1 MNTSS
6 GRIITVALSSI
17 SLVGLVGCTSPDISS
32 TTNPLSRPTGQ
43 SVPFDE
49 KDPATWTL
57 PIQGYLPSD
66 TARAQ
71 ISQAKKQVIG
81 DCMKSFGFSWTPAPD
96 LPKIGGKTFA
106 DWRYGIHDMALSK
119 ERGYKPDA
127 AQQDAYDAAMNAG
140 ALDGL
145 TGGVDSQ
152 TLEGGGA
159 QEVNGKKVPT
169 GGCIGQA
176 NRLID
181 AEAAQTS
188 TAQQISAETFTRS
201 KADTRV
207 VRAFAA
213 WSSCMKEKGY
223 NYKEPLDAS
232 DDPRFSS
239 REVTSEEIST
249 AVSDIECRNSTGV
262 AKVWF
267 DAETEL
273 QKRLIEEQAE
283 QLNQES
289 DALDAAVKKAA
300 DILAGTR

>member
-1 MNTSS
+1 
-6 GRIITVALSSI
+6 
-17 SLVGLVGCTSPDISS
+17 
-32 TTNPLSRPTGQ
+32 
-43 SVPFDE
+43 
-49 KDPATWTL
+49 
-57 PIQGYLPSD
+57 
-66 TARAQ
+66 
-71 ISQAKKQVIG
+71 
-81 DCMKSFGFSWTPAPD
+81 MKSFGFSWTPAPD
-96 LPKIGGKTFA
+96 LPKIGGKTFV

-127 AQQDAYDAAMNAG
+127 AQQDAYDAAMKAG

-145 TGGVDSQ
+145 TGGADSQ

-159 QEVNGKKVPT
+159 KEVNGKKVPN

-176 NRLID
+176 NRMID

-201 KADTRV
+201 KADARV
-207 VRAFAA
+207 VKAFAA
-213 WSSCMKEKGY
+213 WSSCMKKKGY

-249 AVSDIECRNSTGV
+249 AVSDIECRNSTSV

-300 DILAGTR
+300 DVLAGTR